1 MDELNIKAILKAGE
15 SQTVEFKTSFGR
27 ETIESLVAFGNAQ
40 GGMVLVG
47 VADDGSVRGTTLGRE
62 TLNDWLGQIKSGT
75 SPSIIPDI
83 DSLQIEGKLIV
94 VICISEYPV
103 KPVNT
108 KGRYFKRV
116 ASSNHLLGLSE
127 ITDLYLQ
134 SLQISW
140 DAHEAHGE
148 SLDALSVEKIEKF
161 IAQVNECGRFSLDQS
176 PLLALE
182 KIKYVV
188 NGRPN
193 WAAMLLFAEEPVR
206 HHIHIG
212 RFKTPSMIIDD
223 RQFTDTLFEAVDQ
236 AMKFIVANISVGFE
250 FDGSLQRSERFA
262 YPLPAL
268 REALLNAVVH
278 RDYTSPSDIQIKI
291 FDDRITFFNP
301 GKLFGGLTIDDL
313 QTDNYSSH
321 LRNKLIAEAFYLT
334 RNIEKYGSGFIR
346 IRKELEG
353 YPDVRF
359 CIEESGSGL
368 LVTFEIKADVTPPV
382 TPPVTPLVT
391 PPITGLEL
399 KILGLLKD
407 DPQLSSSELAAL
419 LSIGRDTVKEYL
431 GRLKRKGVLVRE
443 GAPRSGSW
451 VVLWDGRNDD

>member
-1 MDELNIKAILKAGE
+1 MMDELNIKAILKAGE
-15 SQTVEFKTSFGR
+15 SQTVEFKSSFGR

-40 GGMVLVG
+40 GRTVLIG

-94 VICISEYPV
+94 VIRVNEYPV

-182 KIKYVV
+182 KIDIY
-188 NGRPN
+188 
-193 WAAMLLFAEEPVR
+193 
-206 HHIHIG
+206 
-212 RFKTPSMIIDD
+212 KT
-223 RQFTDTLFEAVDQ
+223 
-236 AMKFIVANISVGFE
+236 
-250 FDGSLQRSERFA
+250 
-262 YPLPAL
+262 
-268 REALLNAVVH
+268 
-278 RDYTSPSDIQIKI
+278 
-291 FDDRITFFNP
+291 
-301 GKLFGGLTIDDL
+301 
-313 QTDNYSSH
+313 
-321 LRNKLIAEAFYLT
+321 
-334 RNIEKYGSGFIR
+334 
-346 IRKELEG
+346 
-353 YPDVRF
+353 
-359 CIEESGSGL
+359 
-368 LVTFEIKADVTPPV
+368 
-382 TPPVTPLVT
+382 
-391 PPITGLEL
+391 
-399 KILGLLKD
+399 
-407 DPQLSSSELAAL
+407 
-419 LSIGRDTVKEYL
+419 
-431 GRLKRKGVLVRE
+431 
-443 GAPRSGSW
+443 
-451 VVLWDGRNDD
+451 